1 MFTKSIR
8 WRMQLWLAFLLGFI
22 LIGFGVTAFQLH
34 RDTQLRQIDE
44 ELARRVAALSADVR
58 RPPPFLRNS
67 APGTF
72 RPDGKPGLEG
82 GRFGPP
88 PGERP
93 PEEALEPPFQ
103 KRPGGEPKWHPGR
116 PGGRW
121 PPWEIQLSAA
131 TLSLFNEGE
140 TNSHFFS
147 IWSPDGSVQKRSTN
161 APAGLLQPERS
172 SASTGIQT
180 RTRANLREAF
190 QFTEMGDCIL
200 AGRSISLDL
209 KGLRQFAWLLA
220 AVAGAV
226 LALGLGGGW
235 LLVTRALQPVDEISA
250 TASRISLGNLS
261 ERINTADTDNE
272 LGRLAGVLN
281 STFAKLETA
290 FAQQK
295 QFTADAAHELRTPLA
310 VIIAEAQSTLARERS
325 ASEYRET
332 VEGCLETA
340 QQMRHLTQA
349 LLELARFDGNQEPLE
364 HEPFDLAEQTRT
376 CVELVRPL
384 ANRRGLQI
392 KCNLE
397 SIIVLGDS
405 RRVGEVATNL
415 LSNSVQ
421 FNKEQG
427 EIRVE
432 TCSQAGFAILTVAD
446 TGQGIAAEDLP
457 HIFERF
463 YRADKSRSR
472 SSGHSGL
479 GLAICKAIVDAHGGT
494 IEVSSQPTVGTTFTV
509 KLPLA
514 PPRS

>member
-8 WRMQLWLAFLLGFI
+8 WRMQLWLAFLLVCI
-22 LIGFGVTAFQLH
+22 LIGFGTTSYQLH
-34 RDTQLRQIDE
+34 RNNQFGQIDD
-44 ELARRVAALSADVR
+44 ELGRRVAALSADVR
-58 RPPPFLRNS
+58 RPPPFLLDPVS
-67 APGTF
+67 GAL
-72 RPDGKPGLEG
+72 RPDGKRGPDG
-82 GRFGPP
+82 GGFGPP

-93 PEEALEPPFQ
+93 PELAQEPPFQ
-103 KRPGGEPKWHPGR
+103 KWPKGEPKWHPDR

-131 TLSLFNEGE
+131 TLSLFNEAE
-140 TNSHFFS
+140 TNAHFFA
-147 IWSPDGSVQKRSTN
+147 IWSRDGSVQKLSTN
-161 APAGLLQPERS
+161 APAGLSQPERS

-180 RTRANLREAF
+180 RTRDNFREAF

-209 KGLRQFAWLLA
+209 GGLRRFAWLLVA
-220 AVAGAV
+220 AAGAV

-235 LLVTRALQPVDEISA
+235 LLVSRALQPVEEISA

-261 ERINTADTDNE
+261 ERINAADTDNE

-281 STFAKLETA
+281 STFAKLEAA

-310 VIIAEAQSTLARERS
+310 VIITEAQSTLAHERS
-325 ASEYRET
+325 TSEYRET

-349 LLELARFDGNQEPLE
+349 LLELARFDAHQEPLGLQ
-364 HEPFDLAEQTRT
+364 PFDLAEQTRT

-384 ANRRGLQI
+384 ANQRGLQI
-392 KCNLE
+392 KCNLQPA
-397 SIIVLGDS
+397 IVPGDS
-405 RRVGEVATNL
+405 RRLGEVATNL
-415 LSNSVQ
+415 LSNAVQ

-432 TCSQAGFAILTVAD
+432 TGLQDGFAILTVGD
-446 TGQGIAAEDLP
+446 TGQGITAEDLP

-509 KLPLA
+509 RLPLA
-514 PPRS
+514 TPKI